1 MDFQGLCIGS
11 MRVVIT
17 TQHDSKNERMINMKA
32 TKLVNELLNLRESNS
47 NLQDMAIWLSKDRRK
62 VTVNLE
68 YTGYDYDFIPKALED
83 IIDQYMYEWNYSWE
97 LEVYL

>member
-1 MDFQGLCIGS
+1 
-11 MRVVIT
+11 
-17 TQHDSKNERMINMKA
+17 MKA

-47 NLQDMAIWLSKDRRK
+47 NLQDMAIWLAKDRKK

-68 YTGYDYDFIPKALED
+68 YTGYDYDFVPLALEK

-97 LEVYL
+97 LDIYID

>member
-1 MDFQGLCIGS
+1 
-11 MRVVIT
+11 
-17 TQHDSKNERMINMKA
+17 MKA

-97 LEVYL
+97 LDVYL